1 MFKYLQKIGKAFML
15 PIGLLPD
22 AGLLLGIGGEFTA
35 EATVKAYP
43 ILQNQV
49 LRLIYGAKAILYKN
63 EISNMMGLED

>member
-15 PIGLLPD
+15 SIALLPA
-22 AGLLLGIGGEFTA
+22 AGLLLGIGVAFTA

-43 ILQNQV
+43 ILQNQA
-49 LRLIYGAKAILYKN
+49 LQEIYGAKAILYKN